1 MTATSSFGAA
11 ELKAKEA
18 RQERRKQKALE
29 LARKRLDLERKQATP
44 EKTGDAPGA
53 ETPKAD
59 KSTKDAAGT
68 AGATPQQKAT
78 PAKKT
83 TPVKVGCNTH
93 STSSKSRCVFS
104 SFPRPVVISIIR
116 TSSRV

>member
-1 MTATSSFGAA
+1 MTATFFGAA

-18 RQERRKQKALE
+18 RHERRKQKALE

-68 AGATPQQKAT
+68 AGATPQ
-78 PAKKT
+78 PE
-83 TPVKVGCNTH
+83 GD
-93 STSSKSRCVFS
+93 SS
-104 SFPRPVVISIIR
+104 
-116 TSSRV
+116 

>member
-1 MTATSSFGAA
+1 MSASSCVAA
-11 ELKAKEA
+11 ELKEKEA
-18 RQERRKQKALE
+18 RHERRRQKALE

-59 KSTKDAAGT
+59 KSKKDAAST

-83 TPVKVGCNTH
+83 TPVKPDATSTPPPQKVG
-93 STSSKSRCVFS
+93 VF
-104 SFPRPVVISIIR
+104 FPCFPGPIVISIVR